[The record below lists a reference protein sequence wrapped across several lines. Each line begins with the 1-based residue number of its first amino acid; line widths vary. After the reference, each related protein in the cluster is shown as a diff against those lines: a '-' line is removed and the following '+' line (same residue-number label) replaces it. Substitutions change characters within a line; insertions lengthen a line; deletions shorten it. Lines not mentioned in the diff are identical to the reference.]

1 MIRRIRNGA
10 LAACAMIAGCA
21 MNFSEDTQTVS
32 AGAAAGRIETITM
45 HLSVLES
52 RDIGVT
58 GIDSDTVSARAL
70 IRRLF
75 LDGDR
80 RGVENPELTIDDG
93 EILFSLGGG
102 DWFSASLETVSIE
115 ARRSLG
121 CDISS
126 TTGDIEID
134 SMYGW
139 CEVENTTGD
148 ISVHTIRGG
157 SIRNTTGDI
166 AIRLLAPR
174 DSLAFE
180 SLSVEVTTGD
190 IVVTLPDSLAV
201 RLALK
206 TTTGDIKTP
215 GSATDYLN
223 GGTADSPL
231 ISCKATTGDITLR

>member
-1 MIRRIRNGA
+1 
-10 LAACAMIAGCA
+10 
-21 MNFSEDTQTVS
+21 
-32 AGAAAGRIETITM
+32 
-45 HLSVLES
+45 
-52 RDIGVT
+52 
-58 GIDSDTVSARAL
+58 L

-93 EILFSLGGG
+93 EVVFSLGGG
-102 DWFSASLETVSIE
+102 DWFSASLETVNIE
-115 ARRSLG
+115 AQRSLG
-121 CDISS
+121 CDIST
-126 TTGDIEID
+126 TTGDIAID

-166 AIRLLAPR
+166 AIRLLAAR
-174 DSLAFE
+174 DSIAFE

-190 IVVTLPDSLAV
+190 IAVTLPDGLAV

-206 TTTGDIKTP
+206 TTTGKIRTP
-215 GSATDYLN
+215 GGATDYLN

-231 ISCKATTGDITLR
+231 ITCKATTGDITLK